1 MPAAQADPPRPRGAG
16 RPGLARLVCALRPDT
31 GREQRNLIDF
41 AGMRAASGDWDWDRD
56 PCKLSGCSP
65 DAYTTV
71 QYMKGY
77 LYKYPCV
84 LRLLFKTGDTVE
96 Y

>member
-16 RPGLARLVCALRPDT
+16 H
-31 GREQRNLIDF
+31 REQRNLIAF
-41 AGMRAASGDWDWDRD
+41 AGMRAASGDWDWDL
-56 PCKLSGCSP
+56 CKLSGCSP

-84 LRLLFKTGDTVE
+84 LRFLFKTSDTVE

>member
-16 RPGLARLVCALRPDT
+16 RNTSRGETGTLIASRPAARRT
-31 GREQRNLIDF
+31 
-41 AGMRAASGDWDWDRD
+41 
-56 PCKLSGCSP
+56 P
-65 DAYTTV
+65 DAYTTI

-84 LRLLFKTGDTVE
+84 LRFLFKTSDTVE
-96 Y
+96 YFY